1 MIYFKNLFLHPED
14 KLMPPDLLSLYA
26 MMLHSRLFEEAVA
39 QLWHAGLISG
49 EMHLGTGEE
58 AIAAGIVSQLQDGD
72 ALALDHRGTPPLLM
86 RGVDPLLILR
96 ELLGRPDG
104 LCAGQGGHM
113 HLFSKQHLAAS
124 SGIVGA
130 SGPVGAGFALA
141 AQYLHPGA
149 VSVALFGD
157 GAINQGMLMES
168 MTLASAWKLPL
179 IFVCKD
185 DRWAITTES
194 HLMTGGSLAERA
206 RGFGLPY
213 LEVDGRDAREVWQTA
228 KRALQNARSGGGPT
242 CLHAHCVHLEAHFLG
257 YQLLRT
263 LRTPLK
269 EIPKLSGPLMAA
281 LLRPGGG
288 SLPQRL
294 AGVKTV
300 VDSLLSAIRDPRR
313 KSENDPL
320 VYTRLLLADD
330 SARLVEIESQ
340 VTCQIDQILVE
351 VLGEVSA

>member
-1 MIYFKNLFLHPED
+1 
-14 KLMPPDLLSLYA
+14 MPPDLLSLYA

-39 QLWHAGLISG
+39 QLWHGGLISG

-86 RGVDPLLILR
+86 RGVDPVLILR

-130 SGPVGAGFALA
+130 SGPAGAGFALA
-141 AQYLHPGA
+141 AQYLRPGTVA
-149 VSVALFGD
+149 VSFFGD

-168 MTLASAWKLPL
+168 MNLASAWKLPL

-185 DRWAITTES
+185 DRWSITTES
-194 HLMTGGSLAERA
+194 HLMTGGSLTERA
-206 RGFGLPY
+206 RGFGLSY
-213 LEVDGRDAREVWQTA
+213 IEVDGRDVCEVWQAA
-228 KRALQNARSGGGPT
+228 KRALQNARFGGGPT
-242 CLHAHCVHLEAHFLG
+242 FLHAHCVHLEAHFLG

-263 LRTPLK
+263 LREPLK
-269 EIPKLSGPLMAA
+269 EIPKLSGPLTAA
-281 LLRPGGG
+281 FLRPGGG

-294 AGVKTV
+294 AGVKAV
-300 VDSLLSAIRDPRR
+300 ADSLLSAIRDPRR
-313 KSENDPL
+313 KAENDPV
-320 VYTRLLLADD
+320 VYARALLADD
-330 SARLVEIESQ
+330 SARLAEIESQ
-340 VTCQIDQILVE
+340 VAGQIDR
-351 VLGEVSA
+351 VLAEALRESSV